1 MGAFRG
7 AGRPEAA
14 AMLERLMDLAAAE
27 MGMDPL
33 DIRRRNLLPAAGTD
47 FFTTT
52 FCRQIRVWISISW
65 LAKVGRRF
73 HGITISPEI
82 SRAKA
87 LARFPGSGA
96 AQEAAREKIG
106 LNWKETGCRPLSRVC
121 ARCRLASRK
130 GTPRHGKDI
139 LWPRTLEDRN
149 PRSANRV

>member
-1 MGAFRG
+1 MCRSAGYTWKFPMRNWPGERG
-7 AGRPEAA
+7 HGKH
-14 AMLERLMDLAAAE
+14 
-27 MGMDPL
+27 
-33 DIRRRNLLPAAGTD
+33 RNLLPAAGTD

-106 LNWKETGCRPLSRVC
+106 LNWKETGCRPLSRVW
-121 ARCRLASRK
+121 ARCRLGLAQRYAEARK
-130 GTPRHGKDI
+130 GYI
-139 LWPRTLEDRN
+139 LATN
-149 PRSANRV
+149 T